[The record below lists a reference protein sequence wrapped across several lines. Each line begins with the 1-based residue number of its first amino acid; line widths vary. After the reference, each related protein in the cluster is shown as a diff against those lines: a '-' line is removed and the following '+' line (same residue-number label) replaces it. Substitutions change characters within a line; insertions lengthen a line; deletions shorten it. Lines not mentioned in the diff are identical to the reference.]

1 LGVLKS
7 EKKVLEYSLY
17 IFILFF
23 RTHFRCGFCP
33 QIPSGSV
40 EHADLA
46 GLLSEQQ
53 QRCPVFSI
61 AAEDVLADV
70 EKPVKAEDARI
81 DLDEAMDEVAQ
92 TLSGFDIEG
101 MTLADREEM
110 KLQMQQPSVQQ
121 FTGSQ
126 AVLEEAISVM
136 VASQAPVQV
145 GTTQTDARVEYF
157 PVPSAGS
164 QIPALQVITQFN
176 YVLFLRMEGEF
187 FVIWCTRF
195 SP

>member
-1 LGVLKS
+1 M
-7 EKKVLEYSLY
+7 
-17 IFILFF
+17 
-23 RTHFRCGFCP
+23 
-33 QIPSGSV
+33 

-46 GLLSEQQ
+46 GLLSDQQ

-61 AAEDVLADV
+61 AAEDVLADT
-70 EKPVKAEDARI
+70 EKPVKTEDAARI

-101 MTLADREEM
+101 MTLADREEL
-110 KLQMQQPSVQQ
+110 KLHIQQSSVQQ

-176 YVLFLRMEGEF
+176 YLSYF
-187 FVIWCTRF
+187 
-195 SP
+195 

>member
-1 LGVLKS
+1 M
-7 EKKVLEYSLY
+7 
-17 IFILFF
+17 
-23 RTHFRCGFCP
+23 
-33 QIPSGSV
+33 
-40 EHADLA
+40 EHADLV

-53 QRCPVFSI
+53 QRSPVFSI
-61 AAEDVLADV
+61 GAEDVLADA
-70 EKPVKAEDARI
+70 EKPVKTDDASRI

-92 TLSGFDIEG
+92 TFSGFDIEG
-101 MTLADREEM
+101 MTLADREEI

-157 PVPSAGS
+157 PVPSSGS

-176 YVLFLRMEGEF
+176 NALFLRE
-187 FVIWCTRF
+187 
-195 SP
+195 